1 MVRSTR
7 FCPQLLDV
15 SVLPVWVAL
24 HHLHPSLKLE
34 HSGLKYSK
42 IPDKFVRLAFWSLF
56 QEKPKRN
63 QSLVAA
69 LGVCSGYCLRWAY
82 YYGAAT
88 VLTGAKRP
96 QQCKGSGFEF
106 PTQSKP
112 TEFVCDCDLILQLL
126 TYRIDGNSW
135 TLLHVPRC
143 SRVCYTDD
151 ALQMPGRDMSSQLF
165 NPALLDL
172 WRCKRCRRR
181 KQVLRL
187 GWFLKYVN
195 VFCLCNVLV

>member
-7 FCPQLLDV
+7 FCPFWTYPFCQFELL
-15 SVLPVWVAL
+15 L

-82 YYGAAT
+82 YYG
-88 VLTGAKRP
+88 
-96 QQCKGSGFEF
+96 
-106 PTQSKP
+106 
-112 TEFVCDCDLILQLL
+112 
-126 TYRIDGNSW
+126 
-135 TLLHVPRC
+135 
-143 SRVCYTDD
+143 
-151 ALQMPGRDMSSQLF
+151 GRYC
-165 NPALLDL
+165 AY
-172 WRCKRCRRR
+172 WR
-181 KQVLRL
+181 
-187 GWFLKYVN
+187 
-195 VFCLCNVLV
+195 